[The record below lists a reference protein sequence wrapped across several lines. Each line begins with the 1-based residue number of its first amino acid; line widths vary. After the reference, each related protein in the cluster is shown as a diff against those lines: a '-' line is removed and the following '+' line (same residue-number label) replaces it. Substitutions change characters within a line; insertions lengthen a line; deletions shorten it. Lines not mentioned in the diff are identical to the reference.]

1 MKKILILIIVT
12 SMVLGF
18 VGCAGDVA
26 PADDE
31 SGVQE
36 VGEIILTGSST
47 LAPVVT
53 QLIAEFMETNVT
65 WDKVDASFPVEEI
78 SIVIN
83 GGGSGAGI
91 SSAIEKTANF
101 GMASKNVSEE
111 EQAKFDGYNQYKL
124 GTDALTIAVNPSNKI
139 YEFQDGFTSEE
150 LQKIFSGEYLYWDD
164 VNAELPH
171 AEIVVVTRDIGGGAH
186 EVFQKKIMGD
196 IEVSLNVIQ
205 APSMGALVA
214 KIIENEKAIGY
225 ASFGVVNQNESKII
239 PMPVDGVDP
248 TQENIISGDYKIS
261 RPLLVLKNGEMNPQE
276 KALLD
281 FLTSDRGMQ
290 VVSEL
295 GFVPEN

>member
-1 MKKILILIIVT
+1 MKRILILIIVA
-12 SMVLGF
+12 SMLLVF
-18 VGCAGDVA
+18 VGCADDNT
-26 PADDE
+26 PADDG

-65 WDKVDASFPVEEI
+65 WDKVDSTFPAEEI
-78 SIVIN
+78 NIVIN

-91 SSAIEKTANF
+91 SSSIEKTANF

-111 EQAKFDGYNQYKL
+111 EQAKFEGYSQYKL

-139 YEFQDGFTSEE
+139 YESQDGFTSEE

-164 VNAELPH
+164 VNSELPH
-171 AEIVVVTRDIGGGAH
+171 SEIVVVTRDIGGGAH
-186 EVFQKKIMGD
+186 EVFQKKIMGE

-214 KIIENEKAIGY
+214 KIIDNENAIGY
-225 ASFGVVNQNESKII
+225 ASFGVVNQNEAKII
-239 PMPVDGVDP
+239 PMSVDGVDP

-261 RPLLVLKNGEMNPQE
+261 RPLLVLKNGEMSPQE

-281 FLTSDRGMQ
+281 FLISDRGMQ